1 LGASPRAALALVRA
15 AQAAAAIDGRSF
27 ATPDDVK
34 GVAPLVLEHRLIVR
48 PEAELEA
55 VDATAIVSR
64 ILAAVP
70 APRE

>member
-1 LGASPRAALALVRA
+1 LVRA
-15 AQAAAAIDGRSF
+15 TQAAAAIDGRTF

-34 GVAPLVLEHRLIVR
+34 AVAPLVLEHRLIAR
-48 PEAELEA
+48 PEAELEGI
-55 VDATAIVSR
+55 DARAIVAR